1 MAGRRTGARRSAAKE
16 ATWRKLLAE
25 WRSSGKTL
33 GEFAAERGVKYWTAR
48 GWATELKKRDAER
61 AKEPVVPEG
70 PQETIVAPGPV
81 FAPVRV
87 VASRPRE
94 LVRRDRLT
102 AEPSSLAG
110 QVRGER
116 IDATVLAAGTFEL
129 FPYGPVRIRVPP
141 GFDPR
146 ALRALLDVLEAPC

>member
-1 MAGRRTGARRSAAKE
+1 MADRRSGARRSAEKE
-16 ATWRKLLAE
+16 AMWRKLLAE

-33 GEFAAERGVKYWTAR
+33 GQFAAERGVKYWTAR

-61 AKEPVVPEG
+61 AREPVVPEV
-70 PQETIVAPGPV
+70 PQEAIAAPEPV

-94 LVRRDRLT
+94 LVRPGLAATERT
-102 AEPSSLAG
+102 ALGDQA
-110 QVRGER
+110 RGEGT
-116 IDATVLAAGTFEL
+116 DATVLPSGTFEL

-141 GFDPR
+141 DFDPR
-146 ALRALLDVLEAPC
+146 ALRALLDVLQAPC